1 MEFKRILAGM
11 ILKMHFH
18 SKRTSRNDFLL
29 TGMILRMEMHL
40 KSHSNLHSHYVAE
53 GEIVAWWTENFDLAQ
68 ISLQNYDNVKVWIMA
83 LVNLES

>member
-1 MEFKRILAGM
+1 
-11 ILKMHFH
+11 
-18 SKRTSRNDFLL
+18 
-29 TGMILRMEMHL
+29 MHL